1 VEMISRR
8 ILQSLA
14 NDGTKG
20 SRVSIFMPAVQ
31 AGQQTQQNLIRFK
44 NLVREAEKYLCE
56 RGMNEHDAKVFLQ
69 PAARMIND
77 NEFWQHQ
84 DAGLAVFVAKDA
96 FHKYRL
102 PIEFQALAVV
112 QERFYI
118 KPLLP
123 ALTEGERFCI
133 LALSQN
139 HVRLFDCGRRNVREV
154 NLENVPRSM
163 ADALGYELTSPGM
176 QYQSATSPSR
186 ESAGPPNHQ
195 GQVASAYEED
205 FKSDIQ
211 QFFRAL
217 NRGLKNY
224 LRAGQPLV
232 LAGVEYLLPIFRRE
246 NKHEPIVGSIT
257 GNFDVERPE
266 NLHAR
271 AWTLV
276 EPYFAQARQDAL
288 ARYGEL
294 SDTDRA
300 VNGLEEIV
308 IAASEGRIDT
318 LFIARD
324 IQRWGRFDAAA
335 REVHVHEEPRVG
347 DEDLLDLTTAH
358 TLLQSGQVFLLA
370 GEEVPDDQP
379 QAAILRY

>member
-1 VEMISRR
+1 
-8 ILQSLA
+8 
-14 NDGTKG
+14 
-20 SRVSIFMPAVQ
+20 
-31 AGQQTQQNLIRFK
+31 
-44 NLVREAEKYLCE
+44 
-56 RGMNEHDAKVFLQ
+56 
-69 PAARMIND
+69 
-77 NEFWQHQ
+77 
-84 DAGLAVFVAKDA
+84 
-96 FHKYRL
+96 
-102 PIEFQALAVV
+102 
-112 QERFYI
+112 
-118 KPLLP
+118 
-123 ALTEGERFCI
+123 
-133 LALSQN
+133 
-139 HVRLFDCGRRNVREV
+139 
-154 NLENVPRSM
+154 SM

-217 NRGLKNY
+217 NRGLKIY

-276 EPYFAQARQDAL
+276 EPYFTQARQDAL

-324 IQRWGRFDAAA
+324 IQCWGRFDAAA
-335 REVHVHEEPRVG
+335 REVHVHEEPQVG
-347 DEDLLDLTTAH
+347 DEDLLDLATAH

-370 GEEVPDDQP
+370 GKEVPDDQP